1 VTLLVVDASVAVKWL
16 LPDRADEADSE
27 QALALLFGIRKGT
40 VELIQPPHWL
50 AEVAAVLAR
59 LSPDT
64 IDDDVGDLY
73 ALELPVLDTPEMY
86 LTACEL
92 ARSLGHHLFDTLY
105 HAVALEVKDTS
116 LVTADEHYYRK
127 ASVRGSIVLLNSFSL
142 PGGEAAKSVER

>member
-1 VTLLVVDASVAVKWL
+1 MTRIAVDASVVIKWL

-27 QALALLFGIRKGT
+27 RALALLSGIREGT

-64 IDDDVGDLY
+64 VDDDVSDLY
-73 ALELPVLDTPEMY
+73 AMELPVLDAPGLY

-105 HAVALEVKDTS
+105 HAVALEVEDAV
-116 LVTADEHYYRK
+116 LITADEHYYRK
-127 ASVRGSIVLLNSFSL
+127 ASARGSIVLLSSFSP
-142 PGGEAAKSVER
+142 PGREAGEPMDA